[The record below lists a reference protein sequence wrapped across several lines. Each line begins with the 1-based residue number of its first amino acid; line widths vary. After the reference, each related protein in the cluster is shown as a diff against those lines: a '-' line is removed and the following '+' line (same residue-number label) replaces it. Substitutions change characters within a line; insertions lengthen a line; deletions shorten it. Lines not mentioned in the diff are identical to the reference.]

1 MGAVELPAQVAP
13 EAVLPVPADGREAV
27 WDVLQGTL
35 TTVALALV
43 AFGYMAGVALIVA
56 HQKMPRWNL
65 YGPPAVLF
73 VGGVLA
79 LAVRL
84 PYRLRAALLL
94 AFVFLAC
101 LLANFTST
109 WPYVQLLYTLVVVM
123 TGVLLGPL
131 ASTGVAGLS
140 TVALLAAPAL
150 ASASEIVVASLAI
163 LWLTT
168 AVVWAAMGN
177 IFLMVA
183 RAESSQ
189 ARAWHFAREA
199 NARRGELARAK
210 KALSDM
216 YGLLE
221 RTNYEL
227 AVARQEAEE
236 ARHIKAQFAANIS
249 HELRTPLNLIMGF
262 SEMMYRSPEVYGNVR
277 WTPALSADIREIYR
291 SSRHLMG
298 MIDDILDLSRIE
310 AQRLPLRLEPTDPA
324 ELIREAVAT
333 ASGLLRGKNV
343 ALTMNVPATLPELL
357 VDRTRIRQVL
367 LNLLN
372 NAIRFTD
379 EGSIEV
385 SAAVIGGEITIAV
398 ADTGVGIPPDEIATI
413 FEEFGQAKGTIVSGR
428 GGAGLGLAICRQFV
442 RLHGGHIE
450 AESRVGQGSIFRF
463 KLPLPDSGRARSHLS
478 YYAPEDWSPP
488 VPENPL
494 GKTALVLG
502 PDPEYAASLARAI
515 QGYRTLPVTSLE
527 ELAEKVESDHP
538 SGIVF
543 LSDPYVPSSIMPEDI
558 WRSVG
563 RRDLPIVHCELPIP
577 DLAQR
582 ELGVSGYLVKPVER
596 ERLVT
601 AIRQTC
607 PDAHDILVVDDDPG
621 FVALVNRVLEAD
633 LAAVRVHKA
642 YSGNEALAALN
653 ENDFDLVLLD
663 LVMAKVDGFAVIE
676 AMRGSRRL
684 SETPVIVTTGSDY
697 SEEVARL
704 RPERIELLKPGGSS
718 KTELGA
724 YIKALLDVAPPDYS
738 RPAPLAKQP
747 ASAVAPPAF

>member
-1 MGAVELPAQVAP
+1 
-13 EAVLPVPADGREAV
+13 
-27 WDVLQGTL
+27 
-35 TTVALALV
+35 LASTLV
-43 AFGYMAGVALIVA
+43 AGLST
-56 HQKMPRWNL
+56 
-65 YGPPAVLF
+65 
-73 VGGVLA
+73 
-79 LAVRL
+79 
-84 PYRLRAALLL
+84 AALLL
-94 AFVFLAC
+94 AP
-101 LLANFTST
+101 T
-109 WPYVQLLYTLVVVM
+109 P
-123 TGVLLGPL
+123 
-131 ASTGVAGLS
+131 ASVG
-140 TVALLAAPAL
+140 
-150 ASASEIVVASLAI
+150 EIVVASLAM
-163 LWLTT
+163 LWLTV
-168 AVVWAAMGN
+168 AVLWAAIGN
-177 IFLMVA
+177 IFRMVA

-199 NARRGELARAK
+199 NVRRGELARAK

-216 YGLLE
+216 YCLLE
-221 RTNYEL
+221 RTNSEL
-227 AVARQEAEE
+227 AIARQEAED

-277 WTPALSADIREIYR
+277 WTPALSADVREIYR
-291 SSRHLMG
+291 SSRHLLG

-343 ALTMNVPATLPELL
+343 ALTMSIPAILPELL

-379 EGSIEV
+379 EGCIEV
-385 SAAVIGGEITIAV
+385 SAAVSDGEITIAV
-398 ADTGVGIPPDEIATI
+398 SDTGVGIPPDEMAAI
-413 FEEFGQAKGTIVSGR
+413 FEEFGQAKGAIVSGR

-450 AESRVGQGSIFRF
+450 AESQVGQGSTFRF

-502 PDPEYAASLARAI
+502 PDPEYTASLARAI
-515 QGYRTLPVTSLE
+515 QGYRTLLVTSLE
-527 ELAEKVESDHP
+527 ELATKVESDHP
-538 SGIVF
+538 GGIV
-543 LSDPYVPSSIMPEDI
+543 LISDPYVPSSIVPEDI
-558 WRSVG
+558 WRCVG
-563 RRDLPIVHCELPIP
+563 RRDLPIVRCELPIQS
-577 DLAQR
+577 LAQR

-601 AIRQTC
+601 AIRQAA
-607 PDAHDILVVDDDPG
+607 PDARNILVVDDDPG
-621 FVALVNRVLEAD
+621 FVALIDRM
-633 LAAVRVHKA
+633 LAAELAAAHVCRA
-642 YSGNEALAALN
+642 YSGDEALVALN
-653 ENDFDLVLLD
+653 SDDFDLVLLD

-676 AMRGSRRL
+676 AMRSSERL
-684 SETPVIVTTGSDY
+684 NQTPVIVTTGSDY

-738 RPAPLAKQP
+738 RPAPLATQP
-747 ASAVAPPAF
+747 ASVAGTPAS